1 MKINTSIKKWATTF
15 VSFAEHLS
23 TGAWQVIDVL
33 AYVCAFL
40 TPDKLGEHRWKLDF
54 WGEYET

>member
-1 MKINTSIKKWATTF
+1 MSNNVCF
-15 VSFAEHLS
+15 FAEHLS

-33 AYVCAFL
+33 AYVFAFL
-40 TPDKLGEHRWKLDF
+40 TPDKLGKHRWKLDF